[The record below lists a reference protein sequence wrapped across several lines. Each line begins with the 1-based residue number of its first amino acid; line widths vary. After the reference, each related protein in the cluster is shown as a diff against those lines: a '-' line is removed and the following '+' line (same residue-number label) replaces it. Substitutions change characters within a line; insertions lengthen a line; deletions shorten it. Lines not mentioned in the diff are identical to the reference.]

1 MEEHDVRR
9 PKAALRLGLQD
20 VVPRASQA
28 LQGLQ
33 DGLQGL
39 QDGAAL
45 AALRLLRG
53 PPATC
58 RLTLRQDD
66 GEAFGAEW
74 RVDGQGA
81 EDSLLQTLVVAL
93 AASGRLL
100 QVGFTDRMHALSC
113 ALVADAQLDVLPT
126 LAASS

>member
-1 MEEHDVRR
+1 MDCNSPAATQCVEEHGVRR

-45 AALRLLRG
+45 TALRLLRG

-81 EDSLLQTLVVAL
+81 EDSMLQTLVVAL

-100 QVGFTDRMHALSC
+100 QVGAGT
-113 ALVADAQLDVLPT
+113 
-126 LAASS
+126 